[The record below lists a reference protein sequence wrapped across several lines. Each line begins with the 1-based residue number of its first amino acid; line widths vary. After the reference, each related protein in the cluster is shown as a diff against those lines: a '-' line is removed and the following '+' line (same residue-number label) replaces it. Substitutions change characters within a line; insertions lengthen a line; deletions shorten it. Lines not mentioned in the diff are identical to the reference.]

1 MGKSELRTQARKE
14 KHTCRRWQPRQFI
27 HTVRCSG
34 ACAAVLFFPVFLFFF
49 SYPALGLTTTTFSAN
64 VHVVGRVPERGKK
77 KTLYSPAGG
86 NGAPTTRRFYIHY
99 RVAYIIWSYR
109 VQPLRL
115 RMYSILYMQLCVPTT
130 NNFSNLNKLSNGQCI
145 NRGPWYRPVM
155 QISSRLRLQRG
166 NVANGR
172 VSSVKIRSWVITR
185 VVFLVCV
192 KIKWF

>member
-1 MGKSELRTQARKE
+1 MSCARRRGKKNTRAGGGNPVNL
-14 KHTCRRWQPRQFI
+14 FI
-27 HTVRCSG
+27 RCAVRVRVRPCY
-34 ACAAVLFFPVFLFFF
+34 FFRFFCFF
-49 SYPALGLTTTTFSAN
+49 SPIPLWDLRRRRFPQTYTSS
-64 VHVVGRVPERGKK
+64 VGAGTGKK

-115 RMYSILYMQLCVPTT
+115 GMYSILYMQLCVPTT

-155 QISSRLRLQRG
+155 QISSRPQLVNYIQERG

-172 VSSVKIRSWVITR
+172 VSSVEIRLWVITR

-192 KIKWF
+192 KMK